1 MNNNPPHPTGTLLN
15 FKGLT
20 PHPILLVDY
29 LDNSDYVSLL
39 IDKECVGLY
48 VTRGALKIASMYREC
63 VDKTRNWVPDIY
75 NEVVA
80 ARCLVSGE
88 VHEVVF
94 VKGEGARL

>member
-1 MNNNPPHPTGTLLN
+1 MNTESVHPPGTLLN
-15 FKGLT
+15 FKRLT

-39 IDKECVGLY
+39 IDKECVGLL
-48 VTRGALKIASMYREC
+48 VTRGALSIANKYRMAVDSMLRA
-63 VDKTRNWVPDIY
+63 VPDIY

-80 ARCLVSGE
+80 AQCLVSGE
-88 VHEVVF
+88 VQEVVF

>member
-1 MNNNPPHPTGTLLN
+1 MNTNPPHPTGTLLH
-15 FKGLT
+15 FKELT
-20 PHPILLVDY
+20 PHLVLLVDY

-39 IDKECVGLY
+39 IDKECIGML
-48 VTRGALKIASMYREC
+48 VTPRALKIASTYREH
-63 VDKTRNWVPDIY
+63 VWRGSNWVPDIY

-94 VKGEGARL
+94 VKGEGKRC

>member
-1 MNNNPPHPTGTLLN
+1 MNTESVHPPGTLLN

-20 PHPILLVDY
+20 PHPVLLVDY

-39 IDKECVGLY
+39 IDKECIGLL
-48 VTRGALKIASMYREC
+48 VTRGALKIASIYREH
-63 VDKTRNWVPDIY
+63 VWKGSNWVPDIY

-80 ARCLVSGE
+80 AQCLVSGE
-88 VHEVVF
+88 VQEVVF